1 MDQELRTRVFQRLNI
16 YAIVATLGWPT
27 AIAATA
33 ALPATFCASFLQE
46 SNQWYS
52 KEDSSNNH
60 SSNNHSSNVI
70 NSVADGEPTIARLLL
85 QLRLHQLRLLLHQR
99 LLAVVVTDAVDQVF
113 QILTLT

>member
-60 SSNNHSSNVI
+60 SSNVI